1 MNPMASGKRS
11 RRGALGT
18 VLKGVRAAV
27 RWRHAAR
34 GPLRPTWDEG
44 FETWATVLH
53 HYARRSTLL
62 PLAWQRRAAAVVV
75 PSSRPRDISYESVDA
90 GGVKAEWF
98 RAYGCDESRVLL
110 YLHGG
115 GYSIGSIDS
124 HRDPVSRLCK
134 AAGVRG
140 LVVDYRLAPEH
151 PFPSQ
156 LEDAVAAYR
165 WLLDSGVDPAR
176 VVVAGESAGGALTL
190 SMLVALRDARV
201 TLPSAAIVVSP
212 WVDLEMRGESIAANA
227 RYDYLSRAVL
237 RDYVGRFVA
246 RHDVRNPL
254 AAPIHADLRG
264 LPPLLVLAGG
274 AEVLLDDARGI
285 AARARGA
292 GVDVTLE
299 IEADMIHAWPLFGR
313 AFESSQAALQRMAN
327 FANQHFGATPVAPAA
342 TRRVS

>member
-1 MNPMASGKRS
+1 MASAKRS

-18 VLKGVRAAV
+18 VLKAVRAAV
-27 RWRHAAR
+27 RWRRTAR
-34 GPLRPTWDEG
+34 GPLRPSWDEG

-53 HYARRSTLL
+53 HYATRSTFL
-62 PLAWQRRAAAVVV
+62 PLSVQRRAASAVV
-75 PSSRPRDISYESVDA
+75 PRAKARDMTYEDVDA
-90 GGVKAEWF
+90 GGVRAEWF
-98 RAYGCDESRVLL
+98 RGPECDDSRVIL

-124 HRDPVSRLCK
+124 HREPVSLMCK

-140 LVVDYRLAPEH
+140 LVIDYRLAPEH

-165 WLLDSGVDPAR
+165 WLLESGIDASR
-176 VVVAGESAGGALTL
+176 VVVAGESAGGALAL

-201 TLPSAAIVVSP
+201 PLPAAAICVSP
-212 WVDLEMRGESIAANA
+212 WVDLEMRGESITANA
-227 RYDYLSRAVL
+227 RYDYLSRDVL
-237 RDYVGRFVA
+237 REYVTRFVA

-292 GVDVTLE
+292 GVAVTLT
-299 IEADMIHAWPLFGR
+299 IEPDMIHAWPLFGR
-313 AFESSQAALQRMAN
+313 SFDRSQASLKTMAE
-327 FANQHFGATPVAPAA
+327 FAMLHLAPSPIVA
-342 TRRVS
+342 RRVS